1 MVWQICKL
9 QIKVNLSQPN
19 VSAILQ
25 TLQPHDSAGIGELA
39 LDPTLFGSSTTLLN
53 ADHHEVYFSGM
64 PQWNAKVCIICPWL
78 LDIILEV
85 QTVTTRLCVCR
96 SSVGMAMNL
105 NVPRKDIIGLMDAQM
120 IQ

>member
-9 QIKVNLSQPN
+9 QTKVNLSQPN

-25 TLQPHDSAGIGELA
+25 TLQPQDSAGIGELA

-64 PQWNAKVCIICPWL
+64 PQWNAKVCTICHWL
-78 LDIILEV
+78 LDIILEGSNSNHM
-85 QTVTTRLCVCR
+85 TAYA
-96 SSVGMAMNL
+96 G
-105 NVPRKDIIGLMDAQM
+105 PP
-120 IQ
+120 